1 MDRGNGIHRK
11 AFVSVAL
18 SALLT
23 VFTVS
28 PATADEADDIVEMMS
43 WWDEYGRYWDET
55 GADTSGNLV
64 LTLAEIE
71 SVADVAHNSDARVA
85 GLHEE
90 WTLALESRL
99 LEQVE

>member
-1 MDRGNGIHRK
+1 MDRGNGIRPGTL
-11 AFVSVAL
+11 VSTGL
-18 SALLT
+18 SALLL
-23 VFTVS
+23 VLFLV
-28 PATADEADDIVEMMS
+28 PAAADEADDIVEMMAG
-43 WWDEYGRYWDET
+43 WDEYGRYWDET

-71 SVADVAHNSDARVA
+71 SDAEVMGADADK
-85 GLHEE
+85 LDDE

>member
-1 MDRGNGIHRK
+1 MCRGNGIRWHTL
-11 AFVSVAL
+11 VSAGL
-18 SALLT
+18 SALLLVCCLT
-23 VFTVS
+23 
-28 PATADEADDIVEMMS
+28 PAVADEADDIVEMMS

-71 SVADVAHNSDARVA
+71 SDAEVVDNVKD
-85 GLHEE
+85 E

>member
-1 MDRGNGIHRK
+1 MDRGNGIRPGTL
-11 AFVSVAL
+11 VSTGL
-18 SALLT
+18 SALLL
-23 VFTVS
+23 VLFLV
-28 PATADEADDIVEMMS
+28 PAAADEADDIVEMMS

-71 SVADVAHNSDARVA
+71 SDAEVMGADADK
-85 GLHEE
+85 LDDE